1 MGAKTVSLLEA
12 DTCGVAAVVVLFHPE
27 IATLRRLYDSIRAQ
41 VSAVW
46 FVDNTPGSAGPQYQP
61 QPGEAA
67 WEVIYRPLGANQGI
81 AHAQNVGMAASFA
94 EGCDHVLLLD
104 QDSMLPSGIVAK
116 LLAAEARLIQQGS
129 PVAAVGSVFVD
140 RKTGLPGKIHHHSW
154 LRMRKPFVD
163 LQAVEPLETDW
174 LIASGSL
181 IRRSVV
187 EQVGTM
193 REELFIDTVDME
205 WGLRARSQGLRS
217 FVVPTAQI
225 THSVGDSFARLLG
238 TRIIVHTETRN
249 YYIARNWFYLLRVKT
264 MGMRWRSGALPHLAK
279 FLLAHIWLA
288 QDRRRAAM
296 LFGRALWDAARG
308 RMGRRES

>member
-1 MGAKTVSLLEA
+1 MSLRE
-12 DTCGVAAVVVLFHPE
+12 TNPGGVAAVVVLFHPE
-27 IATLRRLYDSIRAQ
+27 IALLRRLYESIRGQ

-46 FVDNTPGSAGPQYQP
+46 FIDNTPGSAGPQYQP

-67 WEVIYRPLGANQGI
+67 WEVVYRPLGDNQGI
-81 AHAQNVGMAASFA
+81 AHAQNVGMTASFA
-94 EGCDHVLLLD
+94 EGCNRILLLD
-104 QDSMLPSGIVAK
+104 QDSMLPAGTVAK
-116 LLAAEARLIQQGS
+116 LLAAETRLVKQGS
-129 PVAAVGSVFVD
+129 PVAAVGPVFVD
-140 RKTGLPGKIHHHSW
+140 RKTGLPGKTHHHRW
-154 LRMRKPFVD
+154 LRLRKPFVD

-181 IRRSVV
+181 MRRSVM
-187 EQVGTM
+187 EQVGMM

-238 TRIIVHTETRN
+238 TSIILHTETRN

-288 QDRRRAAM
+288 QDRGRMAM